1 MQLLLLIALLP
12 AAALAV
18 YIYQKDGVEHEPVD
32 LLLKLAGFG
41 ALSCVPAAVAELLIS
56 GVFFSV
62 LGIPQ
67 QSYLGA
73 FLEAFAVAALCEEL
87 CKFFFLSRRTWNH
100 PAFDYQFD
108 GIVYAVT
115 VSLGFAALENVQYV
129 LQYGFSTGLIRAV
142 TSVPGHAIFGVFMG
156 YYYGFA
162 KLAYY
167 EGNQAKVRYYK
178 QMAVIVPMLLH
189 GTYDF
194 FAMTMSFDG
203 RFTLLFFA
211 FIAALYLLGTNRVN
225 RSAREDRRVAPE
237 VLKQFF
243 PDFRPPWEQ

>member
-18 YIYQKDGVEHEPVD
+18 YIYRKDGIEHEPVQ
-32 LLLKLAGFG
+32 LLLRLAGFG
-41 ALSCVPAAVAELLIS
+41 ALSCVPAALAEMGLT
-56 GVFFSV
+56 GVFRL
-62 LGIPQ
+62 LGVPTA
-67 QSYLGA
+67 SYLGS
-73 FLEAFAVAALCEEL
+73 FLNAFAMAALCEEL
-87 CKFFFLSRRTWNH
+87 CKFYFLKRYSWRH

-129 LQYGFSTGLIRAV
+129 LQYGFSTGLVRAV

-162 KLAYY
+162 KLAFY
-167 EGNQAKVRYYK
+167 EGDRAKEQHYQRL
-178 QMAVIVPMLLH
+178 AVIVPLLLH

-194 FAMTMSFDG
+194 FAMTMAFDE

-211 FIAALYLLGTNRVN
+211 FLAALYLLGLQRVN
-225 RSAREDRRVAPE
+225 RSAKEDRRVDPDI
-237 VLKQFF
+237 LQRFY
-243 PDFRPPWEQ
+243 PDFRPPWQE

>member
-12 AAALAV
+12 AVVLAV
-18 YIYQKDGVEHEPVD
+18 YIYRKDGIEHEPVE
-32 LLLKLAGFG
+32 LLLRLAGYG
-41 ALSCVPAAVAELLIS
+41 ALSCIPAALAETAIS
-56 GVFFSV
+56 GVISI
-62 LGIPQ
+62 LGIPTA
-67 QSYLGA
+67 SYLGA
-73 FLEAFAVAALCEEL
+73 FLESFVVAALCEEL
-87 CKFFFLSRRTWNH
+87 CKFYFLNRRTWTH

-129 LQYGFSTGLIRAV
+129 LQYGFSTGVFRAV

-156 YYYGFA
+156 YYYGYA

-167 EGNQAKVRYYK
+167 EGNRAREQQYK
-178 QMAVIVPMLLH
+178 RLAVIVPLLLH

-194 FAMTMSFDG
+194 FAMTMQFDG
-203 RFTLLFFA
+203 RFQLLFFA
-211 FIAALYLLGTNRVN
+211 FLAALSLLGTNRVN
-225 RSAREDRRVAPE
+225 RSARADRRVAPE
-237 VLKQFF
+237 VMQRFY